1 MTQTTPYAKAHLM
14 HELTIN
20 TFKKLNSTIMSMSEE
35 EILVY
40 CQSLKYCPKEQ
51 LMMMDIV
58 FEACATIDIDKNW
71 EDIMPK
77 AS

>member
-1 MTQTTPYAKAHLM
+1 MTQNTPYTKAATM
-14 HELTIN
+14 HELTLN
-20 TFKKLNSTIMSMSEE
+20 TFKQLNSTIMSMTET
-35 EILVY
+35 EILLY

-58 FEACATIDIDKNW
+58 FEACASIDIDKNW

-77 AS
+77 AA

>member
-1 MTQTTPYAKAHLM
+1 
-14 HELTIN
+14 
-20 TFKKLNSTIMSMSEE
+20 
-35 EILVY
+35 
-40 CQSLKYCPKEQ
+40 LKYCPKEQ